1 MQKGVAGLL
10 ALLSGIS
17 VCILAHP
24 HPKAAEHHRRRRG
37 RRRKEL
43 GDAEGGHEMLCP
55 GTDMVTALG
64 NSLQL

>member
-24 HPKAAEHHRRRRG
+24 HPKAENITEEEG
-37 RRRKEL
+37 
-43 GDAEGGHEMLCP
+43 AEGGHEMLCP
-55 GTDMVTALG
+55 GPDVVTTLG